1 MRKFLYIVFI
11 AFLIVSCATTPVY
24 EKVVENT
31 DAYIEF
37 HLVDARYQD
46 IPYIT
51 NENLLVKSGFPKKL
65 ECHKRK
71 LYPSFYDERP
81 GYWRALPRIGKTGI
95 DKANPIRTTANITPN
110 VKTYVYMSPST
121 HRSRC
126 PMAYSFIPKEAENY
140 SASIFVNSRQC
151 RLELLDSSGREVKTE
166 WVNHCSDM

>member
-1 MRKFLYIVFI
+1 MRKILSVVFTALLI
-11 AFLIVSCATTPVY
+11 ASCTTTPVY
-24 EKVVENT
+24 EKMIEDT

-51 NENLLVKSGFPKKL
+51 NEIFLEKSGFPKILK
-65 ECHKRK
+65 CHKRK

-81 GYWRALPRIGKTGI
+81 GYWRALPRIGKTGVN
-95 DKANPIRTTANITPN
+95 KENPLRTTANITAD

-126 PMAYSFIPKEAENY
+126 PMAYSFIPRAGEKY
-140 SASIFVNSRQC
+140 SASIFANSRQC
-151 RLELLDSSGREVKTE
+151 RLELRDNNGQEVETQ
-166 WVNHCSDM
+166 WVNHCNNM